1 VASEARDAAP
11 VPREAGSGVVSERRI
26 LLLTRNYP
34 PVRGGMEQYSFDLYE
49 NLSRLEDVTLFANR
63 RGKLGLLR
71 FLPAALLH
79 LLRHRGRYTH
89 VHFGDAALSPLL
101 VLMRA
106 ISKARLSLTT
116 YGLDVVYR
124 NPLYQRLVPRWVAR
138 ADAVVCISRATLEQ
152 CVARGIP
159 RERCVAIPCGIDF
172 RRPAPGAVD
181 LATLERRH
189 GFRVEGRRLLFSIAR
204 LVPRKGHAWFVSE
217 VMPLLGEGYLFVLA
231 GAGPERGA
239 IEDAAAKRGLRERVV
254 LLGGVAEEEKL
265 GFYDRADLFV
275 MPNQHV
281 EGDLEGFGITLIE
294 AAARGLPSIA
304 SRTDGIPDAVIEGG
318 TGYLVAEGDAEAFA
332 ERIRSCRLARDEV
345 RSAAEAAFSWAE
357 LARRYAEVLRGE
369 E

>member
-1 VASEARDAAP
+1 VASEARDAVPA
-11 VPREAGSGVVSERRI
+11 PREAGSGVVSERRI

-34 PVRGGMEQYSFDLYE
+34 PVRGGMEQYSYDLYE

-63 RGKLGLLR
+63 RGKSGLPR
-71 FLPAALLH
+71 FLTAALLH

-89 VHFGDAALSPLL
+89 IPFGDAALSPLL

-106 ISKARLSLTT
+106 ISRARLSLTT

-124 NPLYQRLVPRWVAR
+124 NSLYQRLVPRCVAQ

-159 RERCVAIPCGIDF
+159 RERCIAIPCGIDL
-172 RRPAPGAVD
+172 RRSAPGAVD

-217 VMPLLGEGYLFVLA
+217 VMPLLGEGYLFALA

-239 IEDAAAKRGLRERVV
+239 IEEAVAERGLRERVV

-265 GFYDRADLFV
+265 GFYDGADLFV
-275 MPNQHV
+275 MPNQQV

-304 SRTDGIPDAVIEGG
+304 SSTDGIPDAVIEGR
-318 TGYLVAEGDAEAFA
+318 TGYLVPERDAEAFA
-332 ERIRSCRLARDEV
+332 ERIRSCRLARDDV
-345 RSAAEAAFSWAE
+345 RSAAEAAFSWAD

>member
-1 VASEARDAAP
+1 VAGEAREAGPA
-11 VPREAGSGVVSERRI
+11 PREAGSSAVSERRI

-49 NLSRLEDVTLFANR
+49 NLSRFEDVTLFANR
-63 RGKLGLLR
+63 RGKPGLPR

-89 VHFGDAALSPLL
+89 IHFGDAALSPLL
-101 VLMRA
+101 VFARA
-106 ISKARLSLTT
+106 ISRARLSLTT
-116 YGLDVVYR
+116 YGLDVVYP
-124 NPLYQRLVPRWVAR
+124 NSLYQLVVPRCVAR

-152 CVARGIP
+152 CVARGVP

-172 RRPAPGAVD
+172 RRPTPAAAD
-181 LATLERRH
+181 LATLEQRH
-189 GFRVEGRRLLFSIAR
+189 GFRVKGRRLLFSIAR

-217 VMPLLGEGYLFVLA
+217 VMPLLGEDYLFALA

-239 IEDAAAKRGLRERVV
+239 VLEAAARRGLRERVV
-254 LLGGVAEEEKL
+254 LLGGISEADKL

-275 MPNQHV
+275 MPNRHV
-281 EGDLEGFGITLIE
+281 EDDLEGFGITLIE

-304 SRTDGIPDAVIEGG
+304 SRTDGIPDAVIEGR
-318 TGYLVAEGDAEAFA
+318 TGYLVPEGDAAAFA

-357 LARRYAEVLRGE
+357 LARRYAEVMRGE
-369 E
+369 G

>member
-1 VASEARDAAP
+1 MASEASDAPP
-11 VPREAGSGVVSERRI
+11 VPGEVASGAVSERRI

-49 NLSRLEDVTLFANR
+49 NLSHLEDVTLLANR
-63 RGKLGLLR
+63 RGKPGLLR

-89 VHFGDAALSPLL
+89 IHFGDAALSPLL
-101 VLMRA
+101 VLMRS

-124 NPLYQRLVPRWVAR
+124 NPLYQLVVPRCVSR

-152 CVARGIP
+152 CVARGVP

-172 RRPAPGAVD
+172 QRPQPVAVD

-189 GFRVEGRRLLFSIAR
+189 GFRVNGRRLLFSVAR

-217 VMPLLGEGYLFVLA
+217 VMPLLGEGYLFALA
-231 GAGPERGA
+231 GAGPERA
-239 IEDAAAKRGLRERVV
+239 AVEDAAVERGLRERVV
-254 LLGGVAEEEKL
+254 LLGGIEEGEKI
-265 GFYDRADLFV
+265 GFYDGADLFV
-275 MPNQHV
+275 MPNRHV
-281 EGDLEGFGITLIE
+281 EDDLEGFGITLIE
-294 AAARGLPSIA
+294 AAARGLPCIA
-304 SRTDGIPDAVIEGG
+304 SRTDGIPDAVIEGR
-318 TGYLVAEGDAEAFA
+318 TGYLVPEGDAAAFA

-345 RSAAEAAFSWAE
+345 RSAAETTFSWAD
-357 LARRYAEVLRGE
+357 LARRYAEVLRGGE
-369 E
+369 